1 MAVARYAWTC
11 PGCGKQFAVRVGLA
25 PTLCPACEA
34 QTGPVPGEI
43 AMADPGDIIPH
54 AGHRAARPPFRSRS
68 VPGLLQWAFDPGF
81 ERYVTPWIIRMLW
94 LVVLL
99 AAGTSI
105 TVGTA
110 LLATGRWSPG
120 PAPASVSPRLW
131 NFLSWLALVG
141 VTALYVLLARVLCEG
156 VIVLFQIARTL
167 EALQRATNHRPDEP
181 PTQ

>member
-11 PGCGKQFAVRVGLA
+11 PGCGKQFAVRAGLA
-25 PTLCPACEA
+25 PTLCPACETQA
-34 QTGPVPGEI
+34 GPVPSEI

-54 AGHRAARPPFRSRS
+54 AGHRAARPLNRPQS
-68 VPGLLQWAFDPGF
+68 VPALLKWAFDPGF
-81 ERYVTPWIIRMLW
+81 ERYVTPWIIRVLW

-105 TVGTA
+105 TIGTA
-110 LLATGRWSPG
+110 LLATGRWTPGPPPASLSPG
-120 PAPASVSPRLW
+120 LW

-141 VTALYVLLARVLCEG
+141 GTTLIVLFARVLCEW

-167 EALQRATNHRPDEP
+167 DALRRATEHHSSKPQD
-181 PTQ
+181 Q